1 MINDNVIINVK
12 FVSLLMLTV
21 EDQFLLEMDLS

>member
-21 EDQFLLEMDLS
+21 EDQFLLEMDFS